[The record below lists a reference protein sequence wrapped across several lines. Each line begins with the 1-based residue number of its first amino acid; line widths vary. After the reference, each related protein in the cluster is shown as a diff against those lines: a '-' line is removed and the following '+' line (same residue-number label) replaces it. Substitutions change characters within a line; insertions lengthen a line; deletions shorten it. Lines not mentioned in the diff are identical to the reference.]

1 MKIVKGN
8 GSVDIPNW
16 LIVVGVIVVDN
27 IVANICNTVGGVKS
41 KSNDTE

>member
-27 IVANICNTVGGVKS
+27 IVANICNTAGRIKS
-41 KSNDTE
+41 KSEETE